1 MKIYRYSLDK
11 SSKKFICPRCHKRT
25 FVKFVENDTGNYL
38 NEEFG
43 RCDRETNCGYY
54 CTAKTENNSTFEV
67 QRVTPTPPSFHNLEL
82 VDKSMNEYM
91 KNNFIRFLNS
101 IFSKDAVNNAIRKYL
116 LGTSKFWNGA
126 TVFWQIDINEQV
138 HAGKILQYDLNTGKR
153 CKTKSGR
160 GLINWVHSV
169 LKIEDFNLN
178 QCLFGLH
185 LISETN
191 QKSVAVVESEKT
203 AVIMSIFKPKY
214 VWLSTGSKQG
224 LKYEMLKYIKKFK
237 IIAFPDKGEYFDW
250 LKKAEKLNALGF
262 QIEVND
268 WLEKLDCVEGTDL
281 ADIYV
286 SECKGNSQKS
296 YV

>member
-11 SSKKFICPRCHKRT
+11 SSKKFVCPRCHKRT

-54 CTAKTENNSTFEV
+54 CTPKMENISTFEV
-67 QRVTPTPPSFHNLEL
+67 QDVTPTPPSFHNLEL

-91 KNNFIRFLNS
+91 KNNFIRFLKS
-101 IFSKDAVNNAIRKYL
+101 IFPKEAVNNAIRKYL

-138 HAGKILQYDLNTGKR
+138 HAGKILQYDLYTGKR
-153 CKTKSGR
+153 CKTNSGR
-160 GLINWVHSV
+160 GMINWVHSV
-169 LKIEDFNLN
+169 LKIKDFKLN

-191 QKSVAVVESEKT
+191 QKVVAVVEGEKT
-203 AVIMSIFKPKY
+203 AVIMSIIKPKY

-224 LKYEMLKYIKKFK
+224 FKYEMLRDIKRFK
-237 IIAFPDKGEYFDW
+237 VIAFPDKGEYFDW
-250 LKKAEKLNALGF
+250 NKKAEELNSLGF

-268 WLEKLDCVEGTDL
+268 WLENLDCLEGTDI
-281 ADIYV
+281 ADVYV
-286 SECKGNSQKS
+286 SEYKENIQKFHD
-296 YV
+296 